1 MRHREIFRGGTRG
14 NGVSIVK
21 VFKNALWPALRT
33 IFRQKCTGLQDLA
46 YIQSQ
51 NFSGGPEEVTP
62 LLAPR
67 QQFPVGSPAFPLF
80 QIYETTTDAK
90 SDESETGFGLSNGIR
105 PWLQIGSGPHSIG
118 HGGTC
123 PSLLQMAGGHRE

>member
-1 MRHREIFRGGTRG
+1 MDGIVNHFRAKYAPDCR
-14 NGVSIVK
+14 I
-21 VFKNALWPALRT
+21 LH
-33 IFRQKCTGLQDLA
+33 
-46 YIQSQ
+46 IQSQ
-51 NFSGGPEEVTP
+51 IFFTGGPAEVTP

-90 SDESETGFGLSNGIR
+90 SDEFETGFGLSNGIR
-105 PWLQIGSGPHSIG
+105 PWLQIGSGADSIG

-123 PSLLQMAGGHRE
+123 PSVLQMAGHGGGTVSRRTENKKLTKLH